1 MIGGALHNRVPPQSI
16 VRQVC
21 LPAQRYSIG
30 INSPWAGRRRTPWV
44 SSASS
49 SRSARRSAR
58 SSILRPALGV
68 GHEHPA
74 IGRTQPDN
82 ADMTS
87 RAGLT
92 LLGLCTAVLVFSGLY
107 FARSILAP
115 VAFSLFVVAIVWPLQ
130 RALETRIP
138 RLFAL
143 VATLAVTLLVVTVLG
158 YLIVWA
164 FGTVGRWLI
173 DNALRLQALYMQWT
187 DWLEEHGILVTS
199 LLVENFNAGW
209 LIRAVQE
216 IGGRLHG
223 LTTFV
228 VIAFVFTALGLL
240 EVDIAGKNIESLGNE
255 EAARTILQASMQIA
269 AKFQRYMLVRSAMS
283 VLTGL
288 VVWAFALLAGLELA
302 TAWGLIAF
310 VLNYIPFIGPLVA
323 TVFPTLFA
331 LVQFGSW
338 QLAAIVFLGLNVI
351 QFLIGS
357 YLEPRIA
364 GAALSMS
371 PFLVLFAVFF
381 WAFLWGLPGAFIGVP
396 IVIACLTLCEQREST
411 RWIAALLSGR
421 ERR

>member
-1 MIGGALHNRVPPQSI
+1 
-16 VRQVC
+16 
-21 LPAQRYSIG
+21 
-30 INSPWAGRRRTPWV
+30 
-44 SSASS
+44 
-49 SRSARRSAR
+49 
-58 SSILRPALGV
+58 
-68 GHEHPA
+68 
-74 IGRTQPDN
+74 
-82 ADMTS
+82 MTS
-87 RAGLT
+87 RGGLT
-92 LLGLCTAVLVFSGLY
+92 MLGLCTAVLVFCGLY

-138 RLFAL
+138 RLLAL
-143 VATLAVTLLVVTVLG
+143 VVALVVTLLVVTVLG

-173 DNALRLQALYMQWT
+173 ENALQFQALYVQWT

-209 LIRAVQE
+209 LVRAVQE

-223 LTTFV
+223 LVTFV
-228 VIAFVFTALGLL
+228 VITFVFTALGLL
-240 EVDIAGKNIESLGNE
+240 EVDIARKHIESLGNKA
-255 EAARTILQASMQIA
+255 AARTILQASTQIA
-269 AKFQRYMLVRSAMS
+269 DKFQRYMLVRSAMS

-302 TAWGLIAF
+302 TAWGVIAF
-310 VLNYIPFIGPLVA
+310 VMNYIPFIGPLIA

-331 LVQFGSW
+331 LAQVGSW
-338 QLAAIVFLGLNVI
+338 QLAVVVFVCLNLI
-351 QFLIGS
+351 QFVIGS
-357 YLEPRIA
+357 YMEPRIA
-364 GAALSMS
+364 GAALSVS

-396 IVIACLTLCEQREST
+396 IVIAALTLCEQREST
-411 RWIAALLSGR
+411 RWIATLLSGR

>member
-1 MIGGALHNRVPPQSI
+1 
-16 VRQVC
+16 
-21 LPAQRYSIG
+21 
-30 INSPWAGRRRTPWV
+30 
-44 SSASS
+44 
-49 SRSARRSAR
+49 
-58 SSILRPALGV
+58 
-68 GHEHPA
+68 
-74 IGRTQPDN
+74 
-82 ADMTS
+82 
-87 RAGLT
+87 
-92 LLGLCTAVLVFSGLY
+92 
-107 FARSILAP
+107 
-115 VAFSLFVVAIVWPLQ
+115 
-130 RALETRIP
+130 
-138 RLFAL
+138 
-143 VATLAVTLLVVTVLG
+143 
-158 YLIVWA
+158 LIVWA
-164 FGTVGRWLI
+164 FGTIGRWLI

-199 LLVENFNAGW
+199 FLVENFNAGW

-223 LTTFV
+223 LLTFV
-228 VIAFVFTALGLL
+228 VITFVFTALGLL
-240 EVDIAGKNIESLGNE
+240 EVAIAGKNIESLGNK
-255 EAARTILQASMQIA
+255 EAARTILQSSTQIA

-331 LVQFGSW
+331 LVQLGSW
-338 QLAAIVFLGLNVI
+338 QLAAIVFVGLNVI

-364 GAALSMS
+364 GAALSLS

-381 WAFLWGLPGAFIGVP
+381 WAFLWGLSGAFIGVP

-421 ERR
+421 ERL

>member
-1 MIGGALHNRVPPQSI
+1 
-16 VRQVC
+16 
-21 LPAQRYSIG
+21 
-30 INSPWAGRRRTPWV
+30 
-44 SSASS
+44 
-49 SRSARRSAR
+49 
-58 SSILRPALGV
+58 
-68 GHEHPA
+68 
-74 IGRTQPDN
+74 
-82 ADMTS
+82 MTS
-87 RAGLT
+87 RGVAT
-92 LLGLCTAVLVFSGLY
+92 MLGLSTAVLLFAALY

-115 VAFSLFVVAIVWPLQ
+115 VAFSLFVIAIVWPLQ
-130 RALETRIP
+130 RALETRIS
-138 RLFAL
+138 RLLAL
-143 VATLAVTLLVVTVLG
+143 VATLAATLLVVTVLG
-158 YLIVWA
+158 YLIGWA

-173 DNALRLQALYMQWT
+173 ENALRFQALYMQWT

-199 LLVENFNAGW
+199 FLVENFNAGW

-223 LTTFV
+223 LVTFV

-240 EVDIAGKNIESLGNE
+240 EVDIARKNVESLSNK
-255 EAARTILQASMQIA
+255 EAARTILQASTQIA
-269 AKFQRYMLVRSAMS
+269 DKFQRYMLVRSAMS

-302 TAWGLIAF
+302 TAWGVIAF

-323 TVFPTLFA
+323 TIFPTLFA

-338 QLAAIVFLGLNVI
+338 QLAAIVFVGLNLI

-364 GAALSMS
+364 GAALSLS

-381 WAFLWGLPGAFIGVP
+381 WAFLWGIPGAFIGVP

-411 RWIAALLSGR
+411 RWIAMLLSGR
-421 ERR
+421 EGR

>member
-1 MIGGALHNRVPPQSI
+1 
-16 VRQVC
+16 
-21 LPAQRYSIG
+21 
-30 INSPWAGRRRTPWV
+30 
-44 SSASS
+44 
-49 SRSARRSAR
+49 
-58 SSILRPALGV
+58 
-68 GHEHPA
+68 
-74 IGRTQPDN
+74 
-82 ADMTS
+82 MTS
-87 RAGLT
+87 RGALT
-92 LLGLCTAVLVFSGLY
+92 MLGLCTAVLVFCGLY

-130 RALETRIP
+130 RALETRVP
-138 RLFAL
+138 RLLAL
-143 VATLAVTLLVVTVLG
+143 VVTLAVTLLVVTVLG

-173 DNALRLQALYMQWT
+173 ENALRLQALYMQWT

-223 LTTFV
+223 LLTFV

-240 EVDIAGKNIESLGNE
+240 EIDIAGKNIESLRNK
-255 EAARTILQASMQIA
+255 EAARTILQASTQIA
-269 AKFQRYMLVRSAMS
+269 DKFQRYMLVRSAMS

-302 TAWGLIAF
+302 TAWGVIAF

-364 GAALSMS
+364 GAALSVS

-396 IVIACLTLCEQREST
+396 IVIAALTLCEQREST
-411 RWIAALLSGR
+411 RWIATLLSGR
-421 ERR
+421 ERL

>member
-1 MIGGALHNRVPPQSI
+1 
-16 VRQVC
+16 
-21 LPAQRYSIG
+21 
-30 INSPWAGRRRTPWV
+30 
-44 SSASS
+44 
-49 SRSARRSAR
+49 
-58 SSILRPALGV
+58 
-68 GHEHPA
+68 
-74 IGRTQPDN
+74 
-82 ADMTS
+82 MTS
-87 RAGLT
+87 RGALT
-92 LLGLCTAVLVFSGLY
+92 MLGLCTAVLVFCGLY

-130 RALETRIP
+130 RALETRVP
-138 RLFAL
+138 RLLAL
-143 VATLAVTLLVVTVLG
+143 VVTLAVTLLVVTVLG

-173 DNALRLQALYMQWT
+173 ENALRLQALYMQWT

-223 LTTFV
+223 LLTFV

-240 EVDIAGKNIESLGNE
+240 EIDIAGKNIESLRNK
-255 EAARTILQASMQIA
+255 EAARTILQASTQIA
-269 AKFQRYMLVRSAMS
+269 DKFQRYMLVRSAMS

-302 TAWGLIAF
+302 TAWGVIAF

-364 GAALSMS
+364 GAALRVS

-396 IVIACLTLCEQREST
+396 IVIAALTLCEQREST
-411 RWIAALLSGR
+411 RWIGTLLSGR
-421 ERR
+421 ERL